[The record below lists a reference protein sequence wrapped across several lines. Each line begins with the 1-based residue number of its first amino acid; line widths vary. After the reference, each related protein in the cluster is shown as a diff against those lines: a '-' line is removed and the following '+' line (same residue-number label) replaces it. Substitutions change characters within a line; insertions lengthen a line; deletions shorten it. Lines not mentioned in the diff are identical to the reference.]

1 MPSGFYISAGAA
13 ANPIVPFSASGTIQ
27 TKYNVSAISQRRRR
41 SQIPI
46 QLSTVRPVLISKE
59 SSFVSA
65 IGGQEIDVGDF
76 LYVSEDGLVTI
87 TNISGIT
94 IGVSGHVSDSY
105 AIPIDESSPDRFI
118 FSDFHYE
125 EQI

>member
-46 QLSTVRPVLISKE
+46 QLSTVRPVVITKE
-59 SSFVSA
+59 ATFISA
-65 IGGQEIDVGDF
+65 IKGQEIEIGDF
-76 LYVSEDGLVTI
+76 LYVSEDGLVSI
-87 TNISGIT
+87 TNIADIE
-94 IGVSGHVSDSY
+94 IGMSGHSSDSY
-105 AIPIDESSPDRFI
+105 AIPIDEVYPDQFV

-125 EQI
+125 EPL